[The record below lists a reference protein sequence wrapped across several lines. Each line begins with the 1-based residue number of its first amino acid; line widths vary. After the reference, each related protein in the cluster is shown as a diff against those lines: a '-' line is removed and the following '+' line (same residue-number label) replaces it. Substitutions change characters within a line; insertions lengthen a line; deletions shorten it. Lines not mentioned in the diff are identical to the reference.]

1 LPGFVLDRPIS
12 LPRLLFGGVLLLA
25 LIRAVSAAEPLTR
38 DRRAADFA
46 RPLRPCLSFRGYD
59 VVDLRSAGTEQ
70 NFGSLFL
77 VMNGVWQPAQIAG
90 TSRRIVT
97 LAILV

>member
-1 LPGFVLDRPIS
+1 VQS
-12 LPRLLFGGVLLLA
+12 RLQNRL
-25 LIRAVSAAEPLTR
+25 RAVGVPQISQGRFGFACRFGAMTLLTLAAQEL
-38 DRRAADFA
+38 
-46 RPLRPCLSFRGYD
+46 
-59 VVDLRSAGTEQ
+59 EQ